1 MAKSIKFTASGSCSA
16 LGNFAPGD
24 QARNIPDDLA
34 NHLVNEAMCAQYLTP
49 PGQQPAAPAATPA
62 ADIAAMQPAAQ
73 ATMPAQPAK
82 KPKAAKQKGPAA

>member
-24 QARNIPDDLA
+24 QARNIPDALA
-34 NHLVNEAMCAQYLTP
+34 DHLVNEAMCAQYLTP
-49 PGQQPAAPAATPA
+49 PGQPPATP
-62 ADIAAMQPAAQ
+62 
-73 ATMPAQPAK
+73 TPAQPAK